1 VFDAPVL
8 QNHIKLTRST
18 TETLVGGTFARENY
32 SIALLT
38 GSARRK
44 KINETLLDITA
55 GCLSRDVPCQ
65 LSATRA
71 KAPNSVTP
79 PLSRHTVV
87 WRAAQRCQPD
97 ETARAV
103 SISVS
108 FAFVRGRPPA
118 TARLFRCR
126 SRTVPTGNGHCTGVL
141 KIGRSAV
148 RPRPWLLYLT
158 CTNGGFHDLFLG
170 APSQLSARACTV
182 PKLDVWP

>member
-1 VFDAPVL
+1 
-8 QNHIKLTRST
+8 
-18 TETLVGGTFARENY
+18 
-32 SIALLT
+32 
-38 GSARRK
+38 
-44 KINETLLDITA
+44 LLDVTA

-126 SRTVPTGNGHCTGVL
+126 SRTMPTGNGHCTGVL

-158 CTNGGFHDLFLG
+158 CTTVVSMIFSLVLRLSCRPGLVPCQTRRVAVSRGFVGRFRLLAG
-170 APSQLSARACTV
+170 TR
-182 PKLDVWP
+182 